1 MKVAICADIHDNEAY
16 LEMFLAWCG
25 AHSTEAILVCG
36 DITSA
41 ATLKLFNASGLPVYL
56 IRGNAELFE
65 DSVFKKFVNLHYLGR
80 YGCVELGGK
89 KIGLCHEPRYIDRLL
104 GESPDIIFHGHT
116 HKPWIEERDAIA
128 IINPGTLGGVFT
140 PSTFAFWDT
149 AKPLPELKQ
158 TARLS

>member
-1 MKVAICADIHDNEAY
+1 MRLAICADIHDNEAY
-16 LEMFLAWCG
+16 LKLFLDWCA
-25 AHSTEAILVCG
+25 AHSIEAILVCG
-36 DITSA
+36 DITNIT
-41 ATLKLFNASGLPVYL
+41 TLKIINAAELPTYL

-65 DSVFKKFVNLHYLGR
+65 DSAFKKFTHLHYLGR

-104 GESPDIIFHGHT
+104 RESPDIIFHGHT
-116 HKPWIEERDAIA
+116 HKPWIEERGNVP
-128 IINPGTLGGVFT
+128 IINSGTLGGVFT
-140 PSTFAFWDT
+140 LSTFAFWDT